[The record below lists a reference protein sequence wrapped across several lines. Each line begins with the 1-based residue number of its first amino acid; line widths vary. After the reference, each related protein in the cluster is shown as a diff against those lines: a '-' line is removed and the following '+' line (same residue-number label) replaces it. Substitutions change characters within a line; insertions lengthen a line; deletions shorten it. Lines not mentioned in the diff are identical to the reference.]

1 MLSGGV
7 FRLKQ
12 HIAGIKGNVISC
24 YRSTP
29 IDQVKCK
36 RALEEV
42 KNMKENKRKTL
53 KESRAEVNITENS
66 KVVDDCVEID
76 GVSKQPCKLGPID
89 QFK

>member
-42 KNMKENKRKTL
+42 KKYERKQ
-53 KESRAEVNITENS
+53 K
-66 KVVDDCVEID
+66 K
-76 GVSKQPCKLGPID
+76 GP
-89 QFK
+89 QRKPGRG